1 MPSPAYELGLAL
13 DICGILSITDLLEH
27 LRGGPLDLAELLES
41 DATKAAVAAAVVM
54 ADASV
59 QTETATATVGTTMD
73 SIVNVREV
81 GSVATFS
88 TVTPARM
95 VNFEVQCSP
104 SPPQTVQRAVQATPA
119 RVVTRNAASC
129 TISWHKLEQNAMTEM
144 CANAR
149 EEVLE
154 EFEPA
159 LERAVVAAEVQAT
172 RATAKLEAARE
183 LTEAVRA
190 GFESQ
195 ARAAAAAAADRRAAA
210 VDRKMAE
217 RDRAHNEGVVELL
230 RARLEALG
238 DWSEA

>member
-13 DICGILSITDLLEH
+13 DNCGILSITDLLEH

-54 ADASV
+54 ASV

-104 SPPQTVQRAVQATPA
+104 SPPLTVQRAVQATPA

-144 CANAR
+144 RANAR
-149 EEVLE
+149 EEDNPHQKTKFV
-154 EFEPA
+154 
-159 LERAVVAAEVQAT
+159 
-172 RATAKLEAARE
+172 
-183 LTEAVRA
+183 
-190 GFESQ
+190 
-195 ARAAAAAAADRRAAA
+195 
-210 VDRKMAE
+210 
-217 RDRAHNEGVVELL
+217 
-230 RARLEALG
+230 
-238 DWSEA
+238 